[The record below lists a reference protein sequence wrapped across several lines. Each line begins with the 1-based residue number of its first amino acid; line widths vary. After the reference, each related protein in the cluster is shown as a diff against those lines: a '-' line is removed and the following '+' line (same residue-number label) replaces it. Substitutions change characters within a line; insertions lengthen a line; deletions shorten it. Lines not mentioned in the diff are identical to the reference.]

1 MFVPGYLPS
10 VLPLYLILFGI
21 GVHCSLKPGK
31 KGVSK
36 TGVVSFLWVQLK
48 YLLGI
53 WGFPTLLLKL
63 SNDVLSVFFS
73 SKQSGM
79 NMDIII

>member
-1 MFVPGYLPS
+1 MFVAGYLPS

-36 TGVVSFLWVQLK
+36 TKVVSFMDTVEILVRK
-48 YLLGI
+48 LL
-53 WGFPTLLLKL
+53 
-63 SNDVLSVFFS
+63 FS
-73 SKQSGM
+73 YTTA
-79 NMDIII
+79 

>member
-1 MFVPGYLPS
+1 MF
-10 VLPLYLILFGI
+10 LPLYMVLFGR

-36 TGVVSFLWVQLK
+36 TQIVLFLWIWLK
-48 YLLGI
+48 YLLGNYC
-53 WGFPTLLLKL
+53 FPTLLLKL
-63 SNDVLSVFFS
+63 SIDVLSIFFS

-79 NMDIII
+79 NMEIII